1 MVSPRAACARVAP
14 RHLQRRGDR
23 DGQLGA
29 YPRHLRD
36 LLDARSAELTHRAEV
51 LEQRLTPRR
60 AQTGHLVRRTGGGG
74 LAALLPVVVDR
85 EPVCLIPYPLQQV
98 QAFAATG
105 QDDRVLLP
113 RLPHFLQD
121 RTSTRLNS
129 SHLGISYAV
138 FCLKKKNSTAAA
150 APPGPAPRPAFSPTW
165 TPWPL

>member
-36 LLDARSAELTHRAEV
+36 RRAELTHRAEV

-60 AQTGHLVRRTGGGG
+60 AQTGPLVQRTGGGG

-105 QDDRVLLP
+105 QYDRVLLP
-113 RLPHFLQD
+113 RLPHFLQAFG
-121 RTSTRLNS
+121 L
-129 SHLGISYAV
+129 
-138 FCLKKKNSTAAA
+138 AAD
-150 APPGPAPRPAFSPTW
+150 G
-165 TPWPL
+165 